1 MVALL
6 VLSAGLASIFNA
18 TAPLW
23 GALIAWAWLGERPT
37 PLRGLGLAL
46 GFAGVLWLGID
57 NASLRAGD
65 AGVSPAL
72 GIAACIAATACYG
85 WTANYTKQRLTGVPP
100 MAVAA
105 GSQAFAALATLPAAL
120 WWWPA
125 TLPGP
130 MAWAGAAALALACT
144 GLAYLLYFRLIARV
158 GPAKTITVTFLIPA
172 FAVLW
177 GAMFLGERA
186 HAHDAGR
193 LRGDPAGH
201 RAGLGAAWK
210 ACVKAACAQA
220 SGGRTE
226 AAVASQR
233 RAGIAA
239 DHRDEAR
246 RQCRVGRAGGGGRGV
261 HGRQLELL
269 RQQPHQFHAR
279 GVEDLGDLRAADR
292 VRRGGGRQL
301 AHRDGAGRVGAQ
313 PRLQRVEHTEPAHDV
328 GEVDARRGAHRV
340 REVHAVGG
348 QQCRLQPVG
357 RGHRRVRRAA
367 AHRHAGEHAAQRGAA
382 VGQQVAFGTEA
393 VDHGGREDHHVA
405 GLARQQRFLHRAHR
419 AEAALQRGAGLG
431 LEALLQGLHDTLRGA
446 GTQEV
451 QGSHQSTLMPAA
463 FTTPAHLAMSSFM

>member
-1 MVALL
+1 MQRRDIAELLLLAALWGASFLFMRVGAADFGPAALVFLRVAGASLLLLPLLAWRGEVGALRAHWRPIALVGVVNTALPFALYMVALL

-105 GSQAFAALATLPAAL
+105 GSQAFAALATLPTAL

-177 GAMFLGERA
+177 GAMFLGERLTPTMLGGCA
-186 HAHDAGR
+186 VILLGTA
-193 LRGDPAGH
+193 LS
-201 RAGLGAAWK
+201 AGL
-210 ACVKAACAQA
+210 
-220 SGGRTE
+220 
-226 AAVASQR
+226 
-233 RAGIAA
+233 
-239 DHRDEAR
+239 
-246 RQCRVGRAGGGGRGV
+246 
-261 HGRQLELL
+261 
-269 RQQPHQFHAR
+269 
-279 GVEDLGDLRAADR
+279 LG
-292 VRRGGGRQL
+292 RRG
-301 AHRDGAGRVGAQ
+301 
-313 PRLQRVEHTEPAHDV
+313 
-328 GEVDARRGAHRV
+328 
-340 REVHAVGG
+340 
-348 QQCRLQPVG
+348 
-357 RGHRRVRRAA
+357 
-367 AHRHAGEHAAQRGAA
+367 
-382 VGQQVAFGTEA
+382 
-393 VDHGGREDHHVA
+393 
-405 GLARQQRFLHRAHR
+405 
-419 AEAALQRGAGLG
+419 
-431 LEALLQGLHDTLRGA
+431 
-446 GTQEV
+446 
-451 QGSHQSTLMPAA
+451 
-463 FTTPAHLAMSSFM
+463 

>member
-1 MVALL
+1 MQRRDIAEMLLLAALWGASFLFMRVGAADFGPAALVFLRVAGASLLLLPLLAWRGEIGALRTQWRPIALVGVVNTALPFALYMVALL

-177 GAMFLGERA
+177 GAMFLGER
-186 HAHDAGR
+186 
-193 LRGDPAGH
+193 LTPTM
-201 RAGLGAAWK
+201 LGG
-210 ACVKAACAQA
+210 CAVILLGTALA
-220 SGGRTE
+220 SG
-226 AAVASQR
+226 
-233 RAGIAA
+233 
-239 DHRDEAR
+239 
-246 RQCRVGRAGGGGRGV
+246 
-261 HGRQLELL
+261 LL
-269 RQQPHQFHAR
+269 R
-279 GVEDLGDLRAADR
+279 
-292 VRRGGGRQL
+292 RRG
-301 AHRDGAGRVGAQ
+301 
-313 PRLQRVEHTEPAHDV
+313 
-328 GEVDARRGAHRV
+328 
-340 REVHAVGG
+340 
-348 QQCRLQPVG
+348 
-357 RGHRRVRRAA
+357 
-367 AHRHAGEHAAQRGAA
+367 
-382 VGQQVAFGTEA
+382 
-393 VDHGGREDHHVA
+393 
-405 GLARQQRFLHRAHR
+405 
-419 AEAALQRGAGLG
+419 
-431 LEALLQGLHDTLRGA
+431 
-446 GTQEV
+446 
-451 QGSHQSTLMPAA
+451 
-463 FTTPAHLAMSSFM
+463 

>member
-1 MVALL
+1 MQRRDIAEMLLLAALWGASFLFMRVGAADFGPAALVFLRVAGASLLLLPLLAWRGEIGALRAQWRPIALVGVINTALPFALYMVALL

-177 GAMFLGERA
+177 GAMFLGER
-186 HAHDAGR
+186 
-193 LRGDPAGH
+193 LTPTM
-201 RAGLGAAWK
+201 LGG
-210 ACVKAACAQA
+210 CAVILLGTALA
-220 SGGRTE
+220 SGLLG
-226 AAVASQR
+226 R
-233 RAGIAA
+233 RA
-239 DHRDEAR
+239 
-246 RQCRVGRAGGGGRGV
+246 
-261 HGRQLELL
+261 
-269 RQQPHQFHAR
+269 
-279 GVEDLGDLRAADR
+279 
-292 VRRGGGRQL
+292 
-301 AHRDGAGRVGAQ
+301 
-313 PRLQRVEHTEPAHDV
+313 
-328 GEVDARRGAHRV
+328 
-340 REVHAVGG
+340 
-348 QQCRLQPVG
+348 
-357 RGHRRVRRAA
+357 
-367 AHRHAGEHAAQRGAA
+367 
-382 VGQQVAFGTEA
+382 
-393 VDHGGREDHHVA
+393 
-405 GLARQQRFLHRAHR
+405 
-419 AEAALQRGAGLG
+419 
-431 LEALLQGLHDTLRGA
+431 
-446 GTQEV
+446 
-451 QGSHQSTLMPAA
+451 
-463 FTTPAHLAMSSFM
+463 

>member
-1 MVALL
+1 MQRRDIAEMLLLAALWGASFLFMRVGAADFGPAALVFLRVAGASLLLLPLLAWRGEIGALRAQWRPIALVGVVNTALPFALYMVALL

-177 GAMFLGERA
+177 GAMFLGER
-186 HAHDAGR
+186 
-193 LRGDPAGH
+193 LTPTM
-201 RAGLGAAWK
+201 LGG
-210 ACVKAACAQA
+210 CAVILLGTALA
-220 SGGRTE
+220 SGLLG
-226 AAVASQR
+226 R
-233 RAGIAA
+233 RA
-239 DHRDEAR
+239 
-246 RQCRVGRAGGGGRGV
+246 
-261 HGRQLELL
+261 
-269 RQQPHQFHAR
+269 
-279 GVEDLGDLRAADR
+279 
-292 VRRGGGRQL
+292 
-301 AHRDGAGRVGAQ
+301 
-313 PRLQRVEHTEPAHDV
+313 
-328 GEVDARRGAHRV
+328 
-340 REVHAVGG
+340 
-348 QQCRLQPVG
+348 
-357 RGHRRVRRAA
+357 
-367 AHRHAGEHAAQRGAA
+367 
-382 VGQQVAFGTEA
+382 
-393 VDHGGREDHHVA
+393 
-405 GLARQQRFLHRAHR
+405 
-419 AEAALQRGAGLG
+419 
-431 LEALLQGLHDTLRGA
+431 
-446 GTQEV
+446 
-451 QGSHQSTLMPAA
+451 
-463 FTTPAHLAMSSFM
+463 